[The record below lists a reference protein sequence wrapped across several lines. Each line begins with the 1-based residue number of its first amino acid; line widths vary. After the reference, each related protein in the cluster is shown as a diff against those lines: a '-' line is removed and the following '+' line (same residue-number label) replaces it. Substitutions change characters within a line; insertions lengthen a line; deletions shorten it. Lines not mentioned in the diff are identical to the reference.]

1 MFFPLGTD
9 RPLRRPPVITPAIIG
24 LSVAVYVVQLFLARS
39 NPDRYEELLASLWV
53 WGQDFKPWTLITSA
67 FLHAESHPWHILGNM
82 LFLWVFG
89 PNIEDR
95 FGRVGFSL
103 FYLCGAAASGGVHAL
118 FSDNPAIG
126 ASGAVAACTG
136 AFLVMF
142 PRTQVKCF
150 MLLGFI
156 GVVNLSA
163 WWFIVLAISWDII
176 LQASGART
184 GVAHAAHLGGT
195 MFGVSVAMA
204 LLWLRVLPREPFD
217 LFTMGRQ
224 ALRRR
229 QIKEALQKSEEAGSR
244 RWERA
249 RDGDAAQDTDAISA
263 ARAEIVRRIGA
274 GDLAAAAAAY
284 RSLAD
289 RYGDRPGAVTL
300 SRRYQYDLANFL
312 YAQGRF
318 VEAAYAYDRFLEMY
332 PKDPESPQIRLLLGI
347 IHARELNDPVRA
359 KALLS
364 EAAARLDGEALERAR
379 SELASLG

>member
-9 RPLRRPPVITPAIIG
+9 RPLRRPPLITPVIIG
-24 LSVAVYVVQLFLARS
+24 LNVAVFVVQLYLARS
-39 NPDRYEELLASLWV
+39 DPDGYAELLRSLWV
-53 WGQDFKPWTLITSA
+53 WGEDFRPWTLVTSA
-67 FLHAESHPWHILGNM
+67 FLHTESHPWHILGNM

-103 FYLCGAAASGGVHAL
+103 FYLLGAACSGGVHAL

-150 MLLGFI
+150 MLLGFV
-156 GVVNLSA
+156 GVVNISA
-163 WWFIVLAISWDII
+163 WWFIVLAISWDIV

-195 MFGVSVAMA
+195 FFGMAVAMA
-204 LLWLRVLPREPFD
+204 LLWLKVLPREPFD

-224 ALRRR
+224 AMRRR
-229 QIKEALQKSEEAGSR
+229 QIKDALQRADAANSR

-249 RDGDAAQDTDAISA
+249 RDGEGAQESDAISA
-263 ARAEIVRRIGA
+263 ARAEVSRLIGA

-289 RYGDRPGAVTL
+289 RYGDKPGAVTL

-312 YAQGRF
+312 YADGRF
-318 VEAAYAYDRFLEMY
+318 VEAAYAYDRFLETY
-332 PKDPESPQIRLLLGI
+332 PRDPESPQIRLLLGI

-359 KALLS
+359 KALIS
-364 EAAARLDGEALERAR
+364 EASARLEGEALARAKA
-379 SELASLG
+379 ELSSLG